1 MPNLKSILSVKLKES
16 GVAYFENAISFAFLS
31 CFVFV
36 CLFLLSFNWMDLAI
50 CWDIAVLGSI

>member
-1 MPNLKSILSVKLKES
+1 MKLKES

-36 CLFLLSFNWMDLAI
+36 CLFFALF
-50 CWDIAVLGSI
+50 